1 MRALFINARA
11 LINEGALSGVRV
23 SRNARPRLICA
34 ADNPRNI
41 FSALAVLK
49 KDLLEEKKVK
59 STLKLPQ
66 QATPLH

>member
-49 KDLLEEKKVK
+49 KIYSKKRK
-59 STLKLPQ
+59 SKAL
-66 QATPLH
+66 